1 MKRFVDS
8 NILCRFANRA
18 DPQHEETR
26 QALDSAIGQGDELL
40 ISPQVEREFWV
51 VATRP
56 RERNGLGMQ
65 PDEVEADLKAW
76 REAFF
81 TFVPDSFAVH
91 EAWRDLVNRH
101 AVSGKQAHDA
111 GIVAAAQ
118 TAHADQILTFNTE
131 DFRRFEPE
139 IAIAT
144 PRELIREHQ
153 RRLALEQRAAQE
165 QARDRGQ
172 DIER

>member
-26 QALDSAIGQGDELL
+26 QALDCAIGQGDALL

-56 RERNGLGMQ
+56 RDRNGLGMA
-65 PDEVEADLKAW
+65 PAEVEANLRAW

-81 TFVPDSFAVH
+81 TFVPDTFAVH
-91 EAWRDLVNRH
+91 ESWRDFVNRH
-101 AVSGKQAHDA
+101 AVSGKPAHDA
-111 GIVAAAQ
+111 GIVAAAK
-118 TAHADQILTFNTE
+118 TARADQILTFNKD

-139 IAIAT
+139 IAIST
-144 PRELIREHQ
+144 PQELIQEHE
-153 RRLALEQRAAQE
+153 RRLAVEQRAAQK
-165 QARDRGQ
+165 QRRDRGQ

>member
-18 DPQHEETR
+18 DPQHAETR
-26 QALDSAIGQGDELL
+26 QALDTAIGQGDVLL

-56 RERNGLGMQ
+56 RDRNGLGMA
-65 PDEVEADLKAW
+65 PAEVEANLKAW
-76 REAFF
+76 RDAFF
-81 TFVPDSFAVH
+81 TFVPDSSAVH

-101 AVSGKQAHDA
+101 TVSAKPAHDA
-111 GIVAAAQ
+111 GIVAAAK
-118 TAHADQILTFNTE
+118 TARTDQILTFNAE

-139 IAIAT
+139 IPIST
-144 PRELIREHQ
+144 PQELIREHE
-153 RRLALEQRAAQE
+153 RRLALEQQTAQ
-165 QARDRGQ
+165 QQSRDRGPG
-172 DIER
+172 ISR